1 MNSSIKIRKMVK
13 IANPSSAS
21 MTRNSEISPKKPP
34 SIHIPIALPFS
45 CLVPTMVGHPVQ
57 SFFQLWWDTLYNP
70 SATSMTRNLGFESLP
85 FQKKQY
91 LPYTYLFPL
100 PCLFLCSEL
109 WRNTL
114 YRLIIMRLLQKI
126 SMSAIACHDIQQFSI
141 NLPEFTQF
149 VQLMN

>member
-21 MTRNSEISPKKPP
+21 MTRNSEISLQKTAFHTY
-34 SIHIPIALPFS
+34 SYCLAFFLPCS
-45 CLVPTMVGHPVQ
+45 NYGGTPCTILLPTLVGHPVQ
-57 SFFQLWWDTLYNP
+57 SFCYIDDQKFRVRIP
-70 SATSMTRNLGFESLP
+70 SIP
-85 FQKKQY
+85 KKQY

-114 YRLIIMRLLQKI
+114 YRLIIMRLLQKFSI
-126 SMSAIACHDIQQFSI
+126 SAIACHDIQQLSI

>member
-100 PCLFLCSEL
+100 PCLFLCSKL

-114 YRLIIMRLLQKI
+114 YTVTTTDELLCLKNAGTQI
-126 SMSAIACHDIQQFSI
+126 SMF
-141 NLPEFTQF
+141 FTS
-149 VQLMN
+149 NI